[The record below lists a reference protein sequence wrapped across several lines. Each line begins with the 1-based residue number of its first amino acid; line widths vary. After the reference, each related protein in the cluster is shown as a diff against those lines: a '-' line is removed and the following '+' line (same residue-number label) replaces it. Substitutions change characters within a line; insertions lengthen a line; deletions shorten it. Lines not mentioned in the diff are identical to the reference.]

1 MTSLCAVC
9 AHFEEF
15 CFRVSEGARRSM
27 VIEISFKQYGYLC
40 TYFAA
45 VFQITL
51 TARLR
56 WEIKS
61 GEVSYPNLIKRKQLA
76 DDFRV

>member
-1 MTSLCAVC
+1 MA
-9 AHFEEF
+9 
-15 CFRVSEGARRSM
+15 
-27 VIEISFKQYGYLC
+27 IEISCKQYGYLC

-61 GEVSYPNLIKRKQLA
+61 GEVSYPNSIKRKQLA
-76 DDFRV
+76 DDFRVSARIKRGVTFRRCIKIQEL